1 MLVMGV
7 DTVRLTNK
15 KLREEKDAVMALQRK
30 LQKRRESGE
39 AEPRSRRPEE
49 NAVLGAVLPQVDGT
63 KGCANCGKDNS
74 PEWRTGPTG
83 PRTVRPLFALR
94 LALG

>member
-1 MLVMGV
+1 MGV

-15 KLREEKDAVMALQRK
+15 KLREEKDAVMALQRT

-49 NAVLGAVLPQVDGT
+49 NAVLG
-63 KGCANCGKDNS
+63 
-74 PEWRTGPTG
+74 R
-83 PRTVRPLFALR
+83 RPSA
-94 LALG
+94 G